1 MELATIETVT
11 KIVPIDGANNIEL
24 AQVLGWN
31 VVIKKGEF
39 IEGDLCIY
47 IRIDTTVNP
56 TLKCF
61 SHLANL
67 KKPNKRIR
75 INTRK
80 FINVYSQ
87 GLLISID
94 NYKLEPFI
102 GLDVTDIFDVQ
113 KYEKEINESFS
124 NKPKG
129 DFPIDIISKTNEE
142 HLKNK
147 ITGLEKLFNK
157 KIYISKKMDGSSLT
171 IIKDNSIIV
180 CSRNYIVND
189 ESTMYKYVIN
199 ENIKDRIINNTTEDY
214 KFAIQGEFC
223 GPNINGN
230 QMKLN
235 KYNFYVFNIKDLN
248 ENRYLNLEEMIHL
261 CEKLELE
268 TVPILDIIDCNE
280 SWTIQ
285 KFQDYANNI
294 TYGDSCGEGIVIRDC
309 NDMKISFKIIN
320 QNYKD

>member
-1 MELATIETVT
+1 MELATIETIT

-24 AQVLGWN
+24 AEVLGWN

-39 IEGDLCIY
+39 NEGDLCIY
-47 IRIDTTVNP
+47 IRIDTTINP
-56 TLKCF
+56 MLKCF
-61 SHLANL
+61 AHLAKSKNST
-67 KKPNKRIR
+67 KRIR

-87 GLLISID
+87 GLVISI
-94 NYKLEPFI
+94 NSYKFEPMI
-102 GLDVTDIFDVQ
+102 GLNVTDMFDVQ
-113 KYEKEINESFS
+113 KYEKEIYESFS

-129 DFPIDIISKTNEE
+129 DFPTDIISKTNEE

-147 ITGLEKLFNK
+147 ITALEKLYNK

-171 IIKDNSIIV
+171 IIMKDNSIIV
-180 CSRNYIVND
+180 CSRNYIVD
-189 ESTMYKYVIN
+189 DDSTMYKYVIN
-199 ENIKDRIINNTTEDY
+199 ENIKDKIIANI
-214 KFAIQGEFC
+214 AIQGEFC

-235 KYNFYVFNIKDLN
+235 KYKFYVFNIKDLN
-248 ENRYLNLEEMIHL
+248 ENRYLNLEDMTAL
-261 CEKLELE
+261 CKKLELE
-268 TVPILDIIDCNE
+268 TVPILDIIDCDE

-294 TYGDSCGEGIVIRDC
+294 TYENSCGEGIVIRDC
-309 NDMKISFKIIN
+309 NDVETSFKVIN

>member
-1 MELATIETVT
+1 MELATIETIT
-11 KIVPIDGANNIEL
+11 KIVPIEGANNIEL
-24 AQVLGWN
+24 AEVLGWN

-39 IEGDLCIY
+39 NEGELCIY

-56 TLKCF
+56 TLPCF
-61 SHLANL
+61 SHLKNL
-67 KKPNKRIR
+67 KNPNKRIR

-87 GLLISID
+87 GLLVSIN
-94 NYKLEPFI
+94 NYKLEPI
-102 GLDVTDIFDVQ
+102 LGLNVTNLFDVQ
-113 KYEKEINESFS
+113 KYEKEIHESFS

-147 ITGLEKLFNK
+147 IRALERLYNK

-171 IIKDNSIIV
+171 IIMKDNSIIV
-180 CSRNYIVND
+180 CSRNYIVD
-189 ESTMYKYVIN
+189 DDSTMYKYVMN
-199 ENIKDRIINNTTEDY
+199 ENIKDKIINNI
-214 KFAIQGEFC
+214 AIQGEFC

-230 QMKLN
+230 QMKLD
-235 KYNFYVFNIKDLN
+235 KYKFYVFNIKDLN
-248 ENRYLNLEEMIHL
+248 ENRYLNLEDMTLL
-261 CEKLELE
+261 CKKLELE
-268 TVPILDIIDCNE
+268 TVPILDIIDCDE

-294 TYGDSCGEGIVIRDC
+294 TYGNSCGEGIVIRDC
-309 NDMKISFKIIN
+309 NDIEISFKVIN

>member
-24 AQVLGWN
+24 AEVLGWN

-39 IEGDLCIY
+39 SEGDLCIY

-61 SHLANL
+61 SHLANS
-67 KKPNKRIR
+67 KTPNKRIR

-87 GLLISID
+87 GLLIPIH
-94 NYKLEPFI
+94 NYKLEPAI
-102 GLDVTDIFDVQ
+102 GLDVTDIFDVK
-113 KYEKEINESFS
+113 KYEKEENDSFS

-129 DFPIDIISKTNEE
+129 DFPIEIISKTNEE

-147 ITGLEKLFNK
+147 ITALEKLVNN

-171 IIKDNSIIV
+171 IIFKDNSLIV
-180 CSRNYIVND
+180 CSRNYIVNED
-189 ESTMYKYVIN
+189 STMYKYVIN
-199 ENIKDRIINNTTEDY
+199 EKINGYNL
-214 KFAIQGEFC
+214 AIQGEFC
-223 GPNINGN
+223 GPNINRN
-230 QMKLN
+230 QMKLD
-235 KYNFYVFNIKDLN
+235 KYKFYVFTIKDLS
-248 ENRYLNLEEMIHL
+248 ENRYLNLEEMKVMSK
-261 CEKLELE
+261 KLDLE
-268 TVPILDIIDCNE
+268 TVPILDIIDCDE

-309 NDMKISFKIIN
+309 NNIETSFKVIN

>member
-1 MELATIETVT
+1 MELATIETIT

-24 AQVLGWN
+24 AEVLGWN

-39 IEGDLCIY
+39 SEGDLCIY
-47 IRIDTTVNP
+47 IRIDTTINSM
-56 TLKCF
+56 LKCF
-61 SHLANL
+61 AHLAKSKNST
-67 KKPNKRIR
+67 KRIR

-87 GLLISID
+87 GLVISID
-94 NYKLEPFI
+94 NYKLEPMI
-102 GLDVTDIFDVQ
+102 GLNVTDMFDVQ
-113 KYEKEINESFS
+113 KYEKEIHESFS

-129 DFPIDIISKTNEE
+129 DFPTDIISKTNEE

-147 ITGLEKLFNK
+147 ITALEKLYNK

-171 IIKDNSIIV
+171 IIMKDNSIIV
-180 CSRNYIVND
+180 CSRNYIVYED
-189 ESTMYKYVIN
+189 STMYKYVIN
-199 ENIKDRIINNTTEDY
+199 EKINDRITAEDNL
-214 KFAIQGEFC
+214 AIQGEFC
-223 GPNINGN
+223 GPNINSN

-235 KYNFYVFNIKDLN
+235 KYKFYVFNIKDLN
-248 ENRYLNLEEMIHL
+248 ENRYLNLDEMKIL
-261 CEKLELE
+261 CKKLDLE
-268 TVPILDIIDCNE
+268 TVPILDIMNYDE

-309 NDMKISFKIIN
+309 NDIEISFKVIN

>member
-1 MELATIETVT
+1 MDLATIETVT
-11 KIVPIDGANNIEL
+11 KVVPIEGANNIEL
-24 AQVLGWN
+24 AEVLGWN

-39 IEGDLCIY
+39 NKGDLCIY

-56 TLKCF
+56 TFKCF
-61 SHLANL
+61 SHLANS
-67 KKPNKRIR
+67 KNPNKRIR

-94 NYKLEPFI
+94 NYKLEPAI
-102 GLDVTDIFDVQ
+102 GIDVTDIFDVK
-113 KYEKEINESFS
+113 KYEKEENESFS

-129 DFPIDIISKTNEE
+129 DFPTELISKTNEE

-147 ITGLEKLFNK
+147 ITALEKLVNK

-171 IIKDNSIIV
+171 IIVKDKSIIV
-180 CSRNYIVND
+180 CSRNYIVNED
-189 ESTMYKYVIN
+189 STMYKYVIN
-199 ENIKDRIINNTTEDY
+199 EKINDRITAENNL
-214 KFAIQGEFC
+214 AIQGEFC
-223 GPNINGN
+223 GPNINSN

-235 KYNFYVFNIKDLN
+235 KYKFYVFNIKDLN
-248 ENRYLNLEEMIHL
+248 ENRYLNLDEMNIL
-261 CEKLELE
+261 CKKLDLE
-268 TVPILDIIDCNE
+268 TVPILDIMNFDE

-309 NDMKISFKIIN
+309 NDMEISFKIIN